1 MKSIV
6 DLRALQDAF
15 VLLYSQVV
23 VSVCIYSWPLLV
35 TNISFGRVRGVLV

>member
-1 MKSIV
+1 MKSVV

-23 VSVCIYSWPLLV
+23 VSVRVYSQPSRYWYP
-35 TNISFGRVRGVLV
+35 T